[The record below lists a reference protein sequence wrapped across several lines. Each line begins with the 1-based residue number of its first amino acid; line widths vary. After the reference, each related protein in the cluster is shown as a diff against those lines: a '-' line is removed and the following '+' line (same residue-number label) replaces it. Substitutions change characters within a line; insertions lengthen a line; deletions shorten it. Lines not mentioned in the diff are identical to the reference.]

1 MPPGAATPPA
11 ASPRG
16 SPGSSPF
23 KAAPGAAPPSQQ
35 PAAVLAEQAALLLQ
49 QQGRVGEAQALL
61 AQALRKCPAS
71 DTQAAARIIDLLLE
85 ADRELQ
91 VTPTHSRAGSE
102 ADQLEDAAAAAAGAS
117 ADGELRQAVAALAAG
132 EERRALQ
139 LLQRA
144 QVACPEDLPELKRRI
159 GLYMQIVQCKR

>member
-1 MPPGAATPPA
+1 M
-11 ASPRG
+11 
-16 SPGSSPF
+16 
-23 KAAPGAAPPSQQ
+23 
-35 PAAVLAEQAALLLQ
+35 LAEQAALLLQ

-61 AQALRKCPAS
+61 SQALCKCPPT

-102 ADQLEDAAAAAAGAS
+102 VEQLEDAAAVAGAS

-144 QVACPEDLPELKRRI
+144 QAACPEDLPELQRRI
-159 GLYMQIVQCKR
+159 GLYLQLVRCKR